1 MAFKDYFQARY
12 KLPVQIV
19 YIILVVVAMGLSVP
33 RLFMKN
39 QPRTRANTIAL
50 GMGAK
55 SFILIGYELLS
66 EHTRFLRKWKSLK
79 AYAIINFLEIIF
91 WAAVMGL
98 IFQANLK
105 SCKGVGCYLSWG
117 VMGVAG
123 VLNQLAVWCF
133 LASWFEFREFKRSR
147 NTEYKE
153 ERLDSYQMSNKS
165 TP

>member
-1 MAFKDYFQARY
+1 MLTFEQ
-12 KLPVQIV
+12 
-19 YIILVVVAMGLSVP
+19 
-33 RLFMKN
+33 
-39 QPRTRANTIAL
+39 
-50 GMGAK
+50 GAK
-55 SFILIGYELLS
+55 SLMLIGYELLS

-123 VLNQLAVWCF
+123 VL
-133 LASWFEFREFKRSR
+133 K
-147 NTEYKE
+147 
-153 ERLDSYQMSNKS
+153 
-165 TP
+165 